1 MRKKHSRACG
11 RGAERAV
18 VQHALI
24 RLTVGKREE
33 PGPNHANAIDHFP
46 AHQMTKLGAIFRW
59 NYSGGM
65 IRKTRQ
71 YRDVMSIPCPM
82 AGKLGGARGRG
93 SHCWRKIL
101 RNIENF
107 HRFLVVVE
115 LKCALIAERSSA
127 FARVASIVFPPIS
140 VMRKNFIDRKSTRLN
155 SSHQIISYA
164 VFCLKKKKK
173 KKKKQKK

>member
-82 AGKLGGARGRG
+82 AGKLRRARGSG
-93 SHCWRKIL
+93 AQFWGGEFGKIK
-101 RNIENF
+101 EF
-107 HRFLVVVE
+107 SQDPSV
-115 LKCALIAERSSA
+115 
-127 FARVASIVFPPIS
+127 AR
-140 VMRKNFIDRKSTRLN
+140 
-155 SSHQIISYA
+155 HE
-164 VFCLKKKKK
+164 
-173 KKKKQKK
+173 

>member
-33 PGPNHANAIDHFP
+33 PGPNHANAIDLFP

-65 IRKTRQ
+65 IRKSRQ

-82 AGKLGGARGRG
+82 AGKLGGARGGGAPFLRE
-93 SHCWRKIL
+93 KIG
-101 RNIENF
+101 NI
-107 HRFLVVVE
+107 
-115 LKCALIAERSSA
+115 KGYSYIPLIG
-127 FARVASIVFPPIS
+127 
-140 VMRKNFIDRKSTRLN
+140 RL
-155 SSHQIISYA
+155 
-164 VFCLKKKKK
+164 
-173 KKKKQKK
+173 

>member
-33 PGPNHANAIDHFP
+33 PGPNHANAIHHFP

-93 SHCWRKIL
+93 SHFWRKIL

-107 HRFLVVVE
+107 HRFLVVAE

-127 FARVASIVFPPIS
+127 FARVASIVFTTIS
-140 VMRKNFIDRKSTRLN
+140 VMRNNL
-155 SSHQIISYA
+155 ISCDAANYA
-164 VFCLKKKKK
+164 HMKDVITVVKRPCQLP
-173 KKKKQKK
+173 

>member
-82 AGKLGGARGRG
+82 AGKLGGAPGRG
-93 SHCWRKIL
+93 SHFLRKVLRKI
-101 RNIENF
+101 EDF
-107 HRFLVVVE
+107 HRSPVVTE
-115 LKCALIAERSSA
+115 PKYALIVKRP
-127 FARVASIVFPPIS
+127 R
-140 VMRKNFIDRKSTRLN
+140 
-155 SSHQIISYA
+155 A
-164 VFCLKKKKK
+164 V
-173 KKKKQKK
+173 

>member
-46 AHQMTKLGAIFRW
+46 AHQMTKLCAIFRW

-71 YRDVMSIPCPM
+71 YRDVMSIHCSM
-82 AGKLGGARGRG
+82 AGKLSRARGRG
-93 SHCWRKIL
+93 SHFWRKIWG
-101 RNIENF
+101 NIEKF
-107 HRFLVVVE
+107 QTSRIV
-115 LKCALIAERSSA
+115 AE
-127 FARVASIVFPPIS
+127 FKGDPIE
-140 VMRKNFIDRKSTRLN
+140 DRYR
-155 SSHQIISYA
+155 
-164 VFCLKKKKK
+164 
-173 KKKKQKK
+173 

>member
-1 MRKKHSRACG
+1 LRRSGNDDIVTREKHSRACG

-82 AGKLGGARGRG
+82 AGKLGGARR
-93 SHCWRKIL
+93 SEEHTSEL
-101 RNIENF
+101 QS
-107 HRFLVVVE
+107 RFDL
-115 LKCALIAERSSA
+115 
-127 FARVASIVFPPIS
+127 
-140 VMRKNFIDRKSTRLN
+140 
-155 SSHQIISYA
+155 
-164 VFCLKKKKK
+164 
-173 KKKKQKK
+173 

>member
-65 IRKTRQ
+65 IRKTRE
-71 YRDVMSIPCPM
+71 YRDLMSTSCPM
-82 AGKLGGARGRG
+82 AGKVGGAGGGGRPF
-93 SHCWRKIL
+93 L
-101 RNIENF
+101 R
-107 HRFLVVVE
+107 
-115 LKCALIAERSSA
+115 A
-127 FARVASIVFPPIS
+127 
-140 VMRKNFIDRKSTRLN
+140 
-155 SSHQIISYA
+155 QICE
-164 VFCLKKKKK
+164 F
-173 KKKKQKK
+173 QGFF

>member
-33 PGPNHANAIDHFP
+33 PGTNHANAIDHFP

-65 IRKTRQ
+65 IGRPVST
-71 YRDVMSIPCPM
+71 VTSCPSL
-82 AGKLGGARGRG
+82 AQ
-93 SHCWRKIL
+93 WR
-101 RNIENF
+101 E
-107 HRFLVVVE
+107 
-115 LKCALIAERSSA
+115 SSA
-127 FARVASIVFPPIS
+127 ARAEGAP
-140 VMRKNFIDRKSTRLN
+140 N
-155 SSHQIISYA
+155 SGGKYCEI
-164 VFCLKKKKK
+164 
-173 KKKKQKK
+173 

>member
-93 SHCWRKIL
+93 SPFWREKF

-107 HRFLVVVE
+107 YRILVVAE
-115 LKCALIAERSSA
+115 LECVLVVKCST
-127 FARVASIVFPPIS
+127 ARVRCSCIG
-140 VMRKNFIDRKSTRLN
+140 
-155 SSHQIISYA
+155 
-164 VFCLKKKKK
+164 
-173 KKKKQKK
+173 